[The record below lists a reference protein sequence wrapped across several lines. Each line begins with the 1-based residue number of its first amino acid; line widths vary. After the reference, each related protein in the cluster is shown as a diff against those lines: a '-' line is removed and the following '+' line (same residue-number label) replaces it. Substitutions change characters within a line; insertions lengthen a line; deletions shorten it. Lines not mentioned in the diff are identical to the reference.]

1 MSIQTKLKNL
11 ESKAKSKGEFA
22 LCVAAACLGRDLSD
36 IDARINFL
44 GALHECGYL
53 QNSLKPYRTEL
64 GADSPEWTQRC
75 LQRFCG
81 FALRRGRKMRA
92 NRVKLGLSKAS

>member
-22 LCVAAACLGRDLSD
+22 LCAAAAYLSRDLSG
-36 IDARINFL
+36 IDARINLL

-75 LQRFCG
+75 LQLTATTTTGRLRLC
-81 FALRRGRKMRA
+81 FAARA
-92 NRVKLGLSKAS
+92 KNACKPR